1 MQPDMEYVPPYSE
14 PYSEPYSQPEGLM
27 GQTIDSFTAP
37 EAPFFVNN
45 PYINPAEVIEP
56 EGLLSPYSETS
67 FGDGGGDVGYGGG
80 AGDYGNNFV
89 SRFGD
94 LEDADFAPNYLLY

>member
-1 MQPDMEYVPPYSE
+1 
-14 PYSEPYSQPEGLM
+14 M

-45 PYINPAEVIEP
+45 PYINQDEVIEP

-67 FGDGGGDVGYGGG
+67 FGDDGGVGGN
-80 AGDYGNNFV
+80 GDYGNSFM
-89 SRFGD
+89 SRFSD